1 MKSLFICSAVI
12 VSALATS
19 CIYDAPGDKFYRTLW
34 ISDDAALNPFD
45 TSFLTLE
52 FLCNGEASVTTTDKS
67 RKITGYSYGTYS
79 PHGLTATLEGMSIRI
94 NDLEFT
100 FFEAYRDGDILML
113 SWKIEDLSYQFT
125 TALKQRSSYN

>member
-1 MKSLFICSAVI
+1 MKSLFILC
-12 VSALATS
+12 ALAVPVLVTS

-34 ISDDAALNPFD
+34 TSDEVPLGPFD
-45 TSFLTLE
+45 VSSLTLE
-52 FLCNGEASVTTTDKS
+52 FLCNGEASVTLTNKS
-67 RKITGYSYGTYS
+67 RQITGYSYGTYS
-79 PHGLTATLEGMSIRI
+79 PHGLTAALEGMSIKI

-113 SWKIEDLSYQFT
+113 SWKVENLSYQFT